1 MSLKL
6 FKQYIDI
13 CKELGVN
20 PTLEGASKF
29 KKYLG
34 GKFMSIQ
41 QMLEESINRFGPNDM
56 VTVLLSQKRDE
67 EIVELQNQ
75 RYKEWII
82 KNRGKSYGKK

>member
-1 MSLKL
+1 
-6 FKQYIDI
+6 
-13 CKELGVN
+13 
-20 PTLEGASKF
+20 
-29 KKYLG
+29 
-34 GKFMSIQ
+34 MSIQ

-82 KNRGKSYGKK
+82 KNRGKSYGKKVKVYG

>member
-1 MSLKL
+1 MS
-6 FKQYIDI
+6 
-13 CKELGVN
+13 V
-20 PTLEGASKF
+20 
-29 KKYLG
+29 
-34 GKFMSIQ
+34 Q